1 MGWNSMQEQVHFFKY
16 GGKEIPVTYDF
27 ENIQDRLQE
36 CNCVIDLFLDYL
48 KEKNIVFTEEEKKLL
63 IADESIATSYI
74 EGYETWLI
82 PYFLVQECK
91 CKGLA
96 ERATISCYNSYLY
109 SLEKYKGENI
119 NDIDSI
125 LDIWKKL
132 VSYKRLFIKRIRK
145 SGVRVGNRMVTTH
158 VAPPAKYVKSLLG
171 DMFDSLQRY
180 SKKSEDKYGLITPI
194 LFHYLYTFIHP
205 FLDGNGRSA
214 RMIEQIMIKNTNNF
228 DFVIPFSDIILEDR
242 KAYYKTFKSGQT
254 FGDGPTD
261 VLSINLDYFIN
272 YNLYIIERGII
283 KIANELKC
291 DLIYDE
297 EKLKRIEK
305 YVGDFSIIDK
315 KAVLKEFEKEEIA
328 LFLLSGVLCYMGEN
342 KISYWYNG
350 VKGNRQ
356 TQSLFDMDLFNTD
369 KCEWM

>member
-1 MGWNSMQEQVHFFKY
+1 MGWNSMQEQVHIFKY

-96 ERATISCYNSYLY
+96 EHATISCYNSYLY

-180 SKKSEDKYGLITPI
+180 SKKSEDKYGLISPI

-261 VLSINLDYFIN
+261 VLSINLDDFIN
-272 YNLYIIERGII
+272 YNLYTIEKGFIILLSVIER
-283 KIANELKC
+283 KIEFTDLDDIDFEGLFN
-291 DLIYDE
+291 DLIE
-297 EKLKRIEK
+297 NKFGFFKISREKVKERLN
-305 YVGDFSIIDK
+305 DNIIYCK
-315 KAVLKEFEKEEIA
+315 C
-328 LFLLSGVLCYMGEN
+328 LLSGKFKEKDGKIEIFSVLN
-342 KISYWYNG
+342 NDILSSIN
-350 VKGNRQ
+350 VKE
-356 TQSLFDMDLFNTD
+356 MI
-369 KCEWM
+369 